1 MNIIFFI
8 TLFFYTINYS
18 FSYDTT
24 LINTCTQLISL
35 EYCHHIDNNN
45 SNNNNNQNNDN
56 DYDNTNGKL
65 NININNIF
73 KKELDKMHIIPQ
85 SIIFNNTYDTH
96 GFVGYSTKK
105 KQIYTILRGTNSF
118 INWMDDFDIK
128 LINYSYPTT
137 QNNICINCKVH
148 QGFYL
153 YAMSVYNDVYN
164 AIKYI
169 HSTHPTYELI
179 FSAHSLG
186 SSVLFIALKIQA
198 DIYILN
204 NKNNKNNIHIITFG
218 SPRLGNKEFAKII
231 SPLINNMRFTHNRDI
246 VPHMPLSIPLFPF
259 MHLDGEYFENEY
271 GIIKYCDGYENNNCS
286 NKYSLYETN
295 TNDHMY
301 FNNHYLGCIY

>member
-8 TLFFYTINYS
+8 ISSISIITHS
-18 FSYDTT
+18 FSYNTE

-35 EYCHHIDNNN
+35 EYCHAIDNDNNN
-45 SNNNNNQNNDN
+45 DET
-56 DYDNTNGKL
+56 D
-65 NININNIF
+65 ININYLL
-73 KKELDKMHIIPQ
+73 KKELDKIHIIPQ
-85 SIIFNNTYDTH
+85 LIVYNDTYDTH

-118 INWMDDFDIK
+118 INWMDDLDIK
-128 LINYSYPTT
+128 LINYSYPTSI
-137 QNNICINCKVH
+137 NNICIDCKVH

-153 YAMSVYNDVYN
+153 YAMSVYYDIYT
-164 AIKYI
+164 AIKTI

-186 SSVLFIALKIQA
+186 SSIIFIALQIQL
-198 DIYILN
+198 DIDINTYHN
-204 NKNNKNNIHIITFG
+204 NKHNYHIITFG
-218 SPRLGNKEFAKII
+218 SPRLGNKEFAKNI

-246 VPHMPLSIPLFPF
+246 VPHMPLAIPLFPF

-271 GIIKYCDGYENNNCS
+271 GIIKPCEGYESANCS
-286 NKYSLYETN
+286 NQYSLYETN
-295 TNDHMY
+295 TQDHMY